1 MLGFAKKE
9 ISPESAP
16 FDHEDVACGL
26 CFLGLQGM
34 IDPPRAEAISAVK
47 ACHTAGIRVKMIT
60 GDHAVTASA
69 IADRIGLV
77 DAGGSAPSKEAAI
90 TGKTLAT
97 IPDQELIE
105 VVEKTSVFARV
116 DPEQKLRLVEA
127 LQARGHIVAM
137 TGDGV
142 NDAPALKRA
151 NIGIAMGITG
161 TEVAKEAADM
171 ILTDDNFATIEAAVE
186 EGRGVFDNLTK
197 FIVWTLPTNL
207 GEGLV
212 ILLAIIAG
220 VTLPILPVQILWI
233 NMVTA
238 VLLGL
243 TLAFEPK
250 EPGIMTRP
258 PRDPKTPILTR
269 YLIWRIILVGG
280 MLSAAAFGL
289 FEWELQRGAS
299 EAEARTVAVNV
310 FVFVE
315 IFYLLNC
322 RSLTK
327 SMFQLGLFSNPWLF
341 VGVSLMVLLQLLYTY
356 VPAMNWMFH
365 GAPIPPAAWG
375 YILAAGFIVYLVIGF
390 EKWLRQRATTV
401 SFSSSKGLKGR
412 SQ

>member
-1 MLGFAKKE
+1 M
-9 ISPESAP
+9 
-16 FDHEDVACGL
+16 V
-26 CFLGLQGM
+26 
-34 IDPPRAEAISAVK
+34 
-47 ACHTAGIRVKMIT
+47 
-60 GDHAVTASA
+60 
-69 IADRIGLV
+69 
-77 DAGGSAPSKEAAI
+77 

-171 ILTDDNFATIEAAVE
+171 ILTDDNFAAIEAAVE

-280 MLSAAAFGL
+280 MLTAAAFGL

-365 GAPIPPAAWG
+365 GAPIPLEAWA
-375 YILAAGFIVYLVIGF
+375 YILIAGFIVYLVIGF
-390 EKWLRQRATTV
+390 EKWLRQRATTA